1 MRRARKLRGQSEL
14 IIGEILASMRDRGLR
29 QTRSRRKNLPS
40 LTTLGLQFW
49 ATAMRWERRARER
62 DRTPGTGSRKG
73 RVGGVTVLFGR
84 RRYRRIDQRHILNVL
99 GRELIYTGRDVKL
112 VQ

>member
-1 MRRARKLRGQSEL
+1 MRRARELRGRSEL

-29 QTRSRRKNLPS
+29 QTRSRRKDLPS

-62 DRTPGTGSRKG
+62 DRTPGAGSRKG
-73 RVGGVTVLFGR
+73 RVGGVTVLFGM
-84 RRYRRIDQRHILNVL
+84 RRIDQRHILNVL